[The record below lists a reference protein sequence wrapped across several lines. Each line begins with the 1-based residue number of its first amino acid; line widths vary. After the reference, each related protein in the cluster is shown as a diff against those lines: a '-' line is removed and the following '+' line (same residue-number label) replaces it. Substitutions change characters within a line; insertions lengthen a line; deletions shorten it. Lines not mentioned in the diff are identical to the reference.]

1 MFKFLRKKKEE
12 VSLVVVKSA
21 EERKIYVEDMFR
33 QIENA

>member
-12 VSLVVVKSA
+12 VALVVVKSA
-21 EERKIYVEDMFR
+21 EERKAYIEDLFK